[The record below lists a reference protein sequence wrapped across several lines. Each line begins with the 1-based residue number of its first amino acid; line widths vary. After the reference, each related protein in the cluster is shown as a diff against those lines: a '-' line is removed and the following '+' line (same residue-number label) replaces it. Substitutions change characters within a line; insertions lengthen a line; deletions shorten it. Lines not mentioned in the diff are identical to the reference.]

1 MAFCLSVEARGWNHV
16 KSDIQAQVSFFKE
29 LIFDDFEAYYA
40 L

>member
-1 MAFCLSVEARGWNHV
+1 MVEAHGWHHV
-16 KSDIQAQVSFFKE
+16 NSDLQAQIFFFTE

>member
-1 MAFCLSVEARGWNHV
+1 V
-16 KSDIQAQVSFFKE
+16 KSDIQAQISIFTE

>member
-1 MAFCLSVEARGWNHV
+1 V
-16 KSDIQAQVSFFKE
+16 KSDIQAQVSFFTK